1 MIVLDD
7 RARMESLA
15 ALQAGAGAVPRRHDD
30 VLLGRAV
37 AGTEIAV
44 AATLLR

>member
-15 ALQAGAGAVPRRHDD
+15 ALQAGAGPSRGGTTMLCSVG
-30 VLLGRAV
+30 L